1 MTTNGKDMDQHAND
15 FRKTA
20 SALGHNVE
28 DLGSISK
35 ELAGDA
41 VGKVQDNV
49 AKYYD
54 QGMKKA
60 RGLEKSLEKT
70 IGQHP
75 LASLLIAAGV
85 GLVAGAF
92 FYRR

>member
-1 MTTNGKDMDQHAND
+1 MSTNENALNQHASE
-15 FRKTA
+15 FLKKA

-28 DLGSISK
+28 DLGSITK

-41 VGKVQDNV
+41 VGKVQENA

-60 RGLEKSLEKT
+60 RNLEKGLEKT
-70 IGQHP
+70 IGEHP

-85 GLVAGAF
+85 GLVAGA
-92 FYRR
+92 YLNRR

>member
-1 MTTNGKDMDQHAND
+1 MTTNGKDMDQHAAD

-28 DLGSISK
+28 DLGSITK

-41 VGKVQDNV
+41 VGKVQDSA

-60 RGLEKSLEKT
+60 RSLEKGFEKT

-75 LASLLIAAGV
+75 LASLLIAAGI
-85 GLVAGAF
+85 GLVAGAYF
-92 FYRR
+92 NRR